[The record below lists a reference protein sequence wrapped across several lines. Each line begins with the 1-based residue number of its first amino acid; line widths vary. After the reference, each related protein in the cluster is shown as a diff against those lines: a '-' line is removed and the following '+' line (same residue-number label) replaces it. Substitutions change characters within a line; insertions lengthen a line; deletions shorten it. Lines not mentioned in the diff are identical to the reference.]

1 MWLHKWL
8 ISGWQEISFTG
19 SKTGF
24 KQNALFHRTF
34 YNFSMCS
41 TTGVSAINMQTDH
54 SVSEIKGIYWK
65 QLHTEALWTN
75 TWTPMYMYFTLF
87 TILEINICIYTTRH
101 CKHYST
107 NLIQFLFHSP
117 KDQLHRSEVPCKTS
131 HISFNITQAVVVL
144 Q

>member
-65 QLHTEALWTN
+65 QLHIEALWTN

-101 CKHYST
+101 LYIANT
-107 NLIQFLFHSP
+107 ILL
-117 KDQLHRSEVPCKTS
+117 
-131 HISFNITQAVVVL
+131 ISFSFYFTVQKIKYTDQRFHAKPATFL
-144 Q
+144 STLPKLL